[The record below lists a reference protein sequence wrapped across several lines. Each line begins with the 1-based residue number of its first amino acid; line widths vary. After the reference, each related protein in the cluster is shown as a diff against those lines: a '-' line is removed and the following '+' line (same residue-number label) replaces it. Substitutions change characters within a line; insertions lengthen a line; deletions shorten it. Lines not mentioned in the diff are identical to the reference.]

1 MDRKL
6 KKRTKEWIKEFAK
19 LGKEL
24 DQLQKDSQE
33 DEFSQGQRQLR
44 IVNDNFKK
52 SWFSSVKTL
61 FMVVK

>member
-33 DEFSQGQRQLR
+33 DEFSQGQRQLK